1 MRIISVSMRTSAY
14 ERKFLDAYES
24 QNSFESVE
32 HKLSKR
38 RNQFKE
44 RFAATKIVMKT
55 LDIGNSK
62 IQIILAVKVFGFR
75 YFTIFVAFTQE
86 VFDVKK
92 DFLGRWVTSAPMCD
106 VTVCVMSPMSTS
118 MRDVTVKQPCN
129 FLLCNE
135 LLISHLATFQLA
147 RCNQNSLTASLLNM
161 IEYICDNQK
170 KKKKKNI
177 SIIVATLSIY
187 HPKSIQLSV
196 YLFSSVKYLS
206 LQFIKGISNS

>member
-14 ERKFLDAYES
+14 ERKFRDAYES

-62 IQIILAVKVFGFR
+62 IQIILAVKVFGFT

-86 VFDVKK
+86 VFGLTN
-92 DFLGRWVTSAPMCD
+92 DFLGRWVTSAPMRD

-129 FLLCNE
+129 FLLFNE

-161 IEYICDNQK
+161 IEYICDNQQK
-170 KKKKKNI
+170 KEKEKYQHYRCY
-177 SIIVATLSIY
+177 SQHLS
-187 HPKSIQLSV
+187 PKI
-196 YLFSSVKYLS
+196 SSVKCVS
-206 LQFIKGISNS
+206 LYFS

>member
-1 MRIISVSMRTSAY
+1 
-14 ERKFLDAYES
+14 
-24 QNSFESVE
+24 
-32 HKLSKR
+32 
-38 RNQFKE
+38 
-44 RFAATKIVMKT
+44 MKT

-147 RCNQNSLTASLLNM
+147 RFNQNSLTASLLNM

-170 KKKKKNI
+170 KKRRKI
-177 SIIVATLSIY
+177 SA
-187 HPKSIQLSV
+187 
-196 YLFSSVKYLS
+196 LS
-206 LQFIKGISNS
+206 LLLSAFITQNQFS